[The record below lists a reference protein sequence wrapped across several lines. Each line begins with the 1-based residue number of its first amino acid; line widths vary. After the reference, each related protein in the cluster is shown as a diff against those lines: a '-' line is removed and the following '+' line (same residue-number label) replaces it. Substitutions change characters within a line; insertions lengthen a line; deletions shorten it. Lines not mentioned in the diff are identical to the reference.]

1 LTDVYFSPRA
11 QADIRLIAE
20 RLAEES
26 ELKSSIFRSRL
37 ADAVRSLSIFP
48 ERGRKRDDLSPGYRS
63 IPVDPVVIVYRIA
76 ADAVEVVRV
85 IDGRRDFGTI
95 FGGG

>member
-1 LTDVYFSPRA
+1 MRSGPCQSSR
-11 QADIRLIAE
+11 
-20 RLAEES
+20 S
-26 ELKSSIFRSRL
+26 EVAS
-37 ADAVRSLSIFP
+37 
-48 ERGRKRDDLSPGYRS
+48 GDDLSPGYRS